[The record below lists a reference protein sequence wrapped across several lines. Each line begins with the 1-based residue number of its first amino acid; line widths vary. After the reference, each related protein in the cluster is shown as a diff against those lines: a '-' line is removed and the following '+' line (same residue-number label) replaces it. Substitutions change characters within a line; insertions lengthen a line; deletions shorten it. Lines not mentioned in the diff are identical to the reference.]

1 MDSNT
6 VTVIV
11 VLALAAVIVAGFVF
25 FRGHKKV
32 DAGITGPSGMG
43 ARFSAS
49 GGQTQPRG
57 GVQQLDVAGHHVT
70 ATDKTGQG
78 VEQRKIRATGDVTAM
93 ASPPRTEGPSKKG

>member
-32 DAGITGPSGMG
+32 DTRITGPSGMG
-43 ARFSAS
+43 ARFNAS
-49 GGQTQPRG
+49 GGQTRPRG
-57 GVQQLDVAGHHVT
+57 GVQELDVAGHHVAARDT
-70 ATDKTGQG
+70 TGQG

-93 ASPPRTEGPSKKG
+93 ASPPRAEDRPKKG